1 MFVLN
6 GCITS
11 TTPAPL
17 PKTTLK
23 GKVVVPEGAVKGKR
37 VTGEALAEATVN
49 IVNPKTD
56 NVIATTTTD
65 VNGNYNVDV
74 TAGGPYIV
82 EAGKGNVKVLDVS
95 PIIQE
100 GETKDL
106 GTADATSTAQAL
118 IFMYLVEAGSDP
130 SQIDIDAIPNLS
142 GFSQLVNQI
151 ETILEAGGDPTT
163 NTQVNNVINNIVSP
177 QPATGGG
184 GGGGEVPAQVKY
196 KVVVMSEN
204 GTVKGTGEYKKGD
217 TVILTATPNEGY
229 EFVNWTDSNENV
241 VSTDNPYTFTMG
253 VANVTLTAN
262 FREKESP
269 VTKYTLTLNGEGLSS
284 DPEAG
289 EIDASTKVTITVT
302 PPDGKQITTFT
313 VNDEDKKNELINN
326 TFSFEITVDT
336 TVAVTYE
343 GVPVPSTYTFSYTV
357 PSDIVDGEEKTVDV
371 TFATDVL
378 GDYGYDKVRF
388 TFAATGPENA
398 TVTFKVKDTA
408 GVKYTFIN
416 KGVWGPADGFDLPAD
431 YSATTSWKLTFS
443 QAGTYTITFN
453 LVEATTNQVIAGIT
467 KSETV
472 IVKPALPEKST
483 YQIIFEDLKNE
494 YPIRDLVVV
503 SGDQDAINGAVE
515 QKILD
520 LVLVPIVVTL
530 KTNVKGKSGY
540 DAVRIQPVNAGNHI
554 QLWAKDTND
563 NWHDIN
569 AVGWG
574 DLGGFEL
581 PVEYKAAT
589 EVYFLSDKSGEYE
602 LTVQLV
608 DINNDNKEIA
618 KASKKVYVVAT
629 NEEELENA
637 IYKAEGGVVLLG
649 SNFASKKELTL
660 KNSVTL
666 KSRVKHGAVFN
677 KTVNIDTIG
686 VVIEDV
692 RFVAGDGHSIIID
705 KIDNIK
711 IEGCEF
717 DAKNRFMTEPHINA
731 IQLVNK
737 CSNITIDNCSFR
749 NGYYVTINGYADNL
763 TVQNC
768 TIENCKSGINLQGG
782 ENLRVI
788 NTDISVIA
796 KGVDNDTYCVRFASS
811 SDSSGNN
818 LTVSGGKYKVD
829 KNGLVA
835 DETKAFHSAI
845 IIRSGASG
853 DLNASGLHIIG
864 EVVNLSKT
872 NLDACGN
879 KWGIAGQT
887 EPEDDQLKG
896 NTKKIIVE

>member
-184 GGGGEVPAQVKY
+184 GGG
-196 KVVVMSEN
+196 
-204 GTVKGTGEYKKGD
+204 
-217 TVILTATPNEGY
+217 TP
-229 EFVNWTDSNENV
+229 
-241 VSTDNPYTFTMG
+241 
-253 VANVTLTAN
+253 
-262 FREKESP
+262 
-269 VTKYTLTLNGEGLSS
+269 
-284 DPEAG
+284 
-289 EIDASTKVTITVT
+289 T
-302 PPDGKQITTFT
+302 PTP
-313 VNDEDKKNELINN
+313 
-326 TFSFEITVDT
+326 
-336 TVAVTYE
+336 
-343 GVPVPSTYTFSYTV
+343 
-357 PSDIVDGEEKTVDV
+357 
-371 TFATDVL
+371 
-378 GDYGYDKVRF
+378 
-388 TFAATGPENA
+388 
-398 TVTFKVKDTA
+398 
-408 GVKYTFIN
+408 
-416 KGVWGPADGFDLPAD
+416 
-431 YSATTSWKLTFS
+431 
-443 QAGTYTITFN
+443 
-453 LVEATTNQVIAGIT
+453 
-467 KSETV
+467 
-472 IVKPALPEKST
+472 LPEKST

-853 DLNASGLHIIG
+853 DLKASGLHIIG
-864 EVVNLSKT
+864 EVVNLSNT
-872 NLDACGN
+872 ELDAKGN

-887 EPEDDQLKG
+887 MPEEGQLKG

>member
-1 MFVLN
+1 MYKLRNFSIIFILLLFMFVLN

-106 GTADATSTAQAL
+106 GTADATSTAQVL

-494 YPIRDLVVV
+494 YP
-503 SGDQDAINGAVE
+503 
-515 QKILD
+515 
-520 LVLVPIVVTL
+520 
-530 KTNVKGKSGY
+530 
-540 DAVRIQPVNAGNHI
+540 
-554 QLWAKDTND
+554 
-563 NWHDIN
+563 
-569 AVGWG
+569 
-574 DLGGFEL
+574 
-581 PVEYKAAT
+581 
-589 EVYFLSDKSGEYE
+589 
-602 LTVQLV
+602 
-608 DINNDNKEIA
+608 
-618 KASKKVYVVAT
+618 
-629 NEEELENA
+629 
-637 IYKAEGGVVLLG
+637 
-649 SNFASKKELTL
+649 
-660 KNSVTL
+660 
-666 KSRVKHGAVFN
+666 
-677 KTVNIDTIG
+677 
-686 VVIEDV
+686 
-692 RFVAGDGHSIIID
+692 
-705 KIDNIK
+705 
-711 IEGCEF
+711 
-717 DAKNRFMTEPHINA
+717 
-731 IQLVNK
+731 
-737 CSNITIDNCSFR
+737 
-749 NGYYVTINGYADNL
+749 
-763 TVQNC
+763 
-768 TIENCKSGINLQGG
+768 
-782 ENLRVI
+782 
-788 NTDISVIA
+788 
-796 KGVDNDTYCVRFASS
+796 
-811 SDSSGNN
+811 
-818 LTVSGGKYKVD
+818 
-829 KNGLVA
+829 
-835 DETKAFHSAI
+835 
-845 IIRSGASG
+845 
-853 DLNASGLHIIG
+853 
-864 EVVNLSKT
+864 
-872 NLDACGN
+872 
-879 KWGIAGQT
+879 
-887 EPEDDQLKG
+887 
-896 NTKKIIVE
+896 